1 MIKKQIKKILPF
13 FDIFLLPLIYPAA
26 LIMKTVRRIGM
37 RNLPR
42 CRNALLKVGVFPI
55 RYHYYEPQFD
65 NRNLNFSNSSNRSLP
80 GINWNIEG
88 QLSFLSFLKFS
99 EEVMRMPHEKRFE
112 GSEFY
117 LNNGSFESGD
127 AEYWYQIIRYIKPR
141 KIIEVGS
148 GNSTKIA
155 MQAIKKNVEDD
166 SSYRCK
172 HMCIEP
178 YEQTWLEGSAVELYR
193 KKVEEIDTEFFLQLE
208 SGDLLFID
216 SSHIIRPDGDIL
228 KEQLEIFPSLKS
240 GVIVHIH
247 DIFSP
252 KNYLRKWLLED
263 VKFWNEQYLLEAFL
277 THNNDWTVLGALNY
291 LHHNHYLE
299 LKKVAPHLNKHREPG
314 SFYMVKK

>member
-13 FDIFLLPLIYPAA
+13 FDIFLLPLVYPAA
-26 LIMKTVRRIGM
+26 LLMKTVRRIGM
-37 RNLPR
+37 TNLPR
-42 CRNALLKVGVFPI
+42 SRNALLKVGVFPI

-65 NRNLNFSNSSNRSLP
+65 NRNLNFSDSSNRSLP

-99 EEVMRMPHEKRFE
+99 EEVMRIPHEKRFE
-112 GSEFY
+112 GCEEFY

-148 GNSTKIA
+148 GNSTKVA

-178 YEQTWLEGSAVELYR
+178 YEQTWLEDSAVELYR

-208 SGDLLFID
+208 SGDVLFID

-228 KEQLEIFPSLKS
+228 KEQL
-240 GVIVHIH
+240 
-247 DIFSP
+247 
-252 KNYLRKWLLED
+252 
-263 VKFWNEQYLLEAFL
+263 
-277 THNNDWTVLGALNY
+277 
-291 LHHNHYLE
+291 
-299 LKKVAPHLNKHREPG
+299 
-314 SFYMVKK
+314 